1 MVQTYYCNCCEYT
14 AKQKSH
20 YNKHL
25 LSKKHKSL
33 YSESDDVSK
42 MYPNVSTMYP
52 NVSKKGFK
60 CKYCDK
66 EFKYSQGLSK
76 HIKYRCKKNDDE
88 DIKELVRLLN
98 ESLDNQKKKDKEIET
113 MKKQINIL
121 TKKLQIQ
128 KTNNSISNSYNNNK
142 LYNINLLNISN
153 TDISHLTDQDYIKCI
168 KDVNYCVKTL
178 ICKIHFDPQKP
189 ENHNIY
195 ISNLKSNYVMVY
207 KNSQWEIV
215 NRKEKIDD
223 LYDDHHMIL
232 EDWYVQYKEKYPEIV
247 QSFERYLKNK
257 EDDET
262 VNHVKRLI
270 TELLYNKRGIVEKT
284 RSSILESLMAYDTFC
299 QVNEPVE
306 FIEC

>member
-1 MVQTYYCNCCEYT
+1 MNNIYYCSWCNYS

-25 LSKKHKSL
+25 ISKKHQKLCSAT
-33 YSESDDVSK
+33 DNVSK

-52 NVSKKGFK
+52 NVSKKVFK
-60 CKYCDK
+60 CKYCNK

-98 ESLDNQKKKDKEIET
+98 ETLDNQKKKDKEIES
-113 MKKQINIL
+113 MKRQINIL

-128 KTNNSISNSYNNNK
+128 KTNNNISNSYNNNK
-142 LYNINLLNISN
+142 LYNINLLNINN

-168 KDVNYCVKTL
+168 KDVNYCVKSL
-178 ICKIHFDPQKP
+178 ICKVHFDPKKP

-232 EDWYVQYKEKYPEIV
+232 EDWYVQYKETYPEIV
-247 QSFERYLKNK
+247 NSFERYLKNK

-262 VNHVKRLI
+262 VNRVKRLI
-270 TELLYNKRGIVEKT
+270 AELLYNKRGIVEKT
-284 RSSILESLMAYDTFC
+284 RNSILESLIENGTICDE
-299 QVNEPVE
+299 NEE
-306 FIEC
+306 IKIL